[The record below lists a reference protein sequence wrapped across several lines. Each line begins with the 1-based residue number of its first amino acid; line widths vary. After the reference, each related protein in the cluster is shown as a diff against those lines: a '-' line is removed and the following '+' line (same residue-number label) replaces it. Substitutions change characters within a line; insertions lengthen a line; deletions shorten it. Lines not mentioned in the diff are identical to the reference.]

1 MKTGGSGPGASRQTH
16 DKVRCLKPRTA
27 MSLLQWQW
35 QRLLE
40 FLFPP
45 ETATWLAVFRVGMGL
60 QVVVYALF
68 LRSDWYSL
76 FSATGK
82 GLVSRQL
89 GEAIAS
95 FDSPLIPKLG
105 WLVAFGQHFGL
116 GEETVLSIAWA
127 GLLCIGFCLL
137 VGLFCRMSAVVAWF
151 LHICAAESGG
161 LLAYG
166 ADNLMT
172 VALFYL
178 MLSPLPDP
186 YSLDHR
192 LVKTKAKDPQ
202 LLGFWRRVLQVH
214 LCFVYFFGGLAKLL
228 GSGWWNGSNLWR
240 ALIRPPFNLLS
251 PDILIRFKYALPVLG
266 ISICLIEIG
275 YPIFIWFKK
284 TRFLWLVCILGMHVA
299 IGLMMGMYLFALVMI
314 VLNLA
319 AFGGGIRVPLIPS
332 AIARHSA
339 QFLPKQKASGHAALG
354 P

>member
-1 MKTGGSGPGASRQTH
+1 MRHLEPHIA
-16 DKVRCLKPRTA
+16 V
-27 MSLLQWQW
+27 MLLRRQW

-40 FLFPP
+40 FLLPA
-45 ETATWLAVFRVGMGL
+45 ETATWLAVFRIGMGL
-60 QVVVYALF
+60 QIVVYALF
-68 LRSDWYSL
+68 LRSDWHSL

-82 GLVSRQL
+82 GLVSRHL

-95 FDSPLIPKLG
+95 FDSPLIPKIG
-105 WLVAFGQHFGL
+105 WLVTFGQHFGL

-127 GLLCIGFCLL
+127 CLLCIGFCLL
-137 VGLFCRMSAVVAWF
+137 LGIFCRASAVIAWF
-151 LHICAAESGG
+151 LHLCAAESGG

-186 YSLDHR
+186 YSFDHR
-192 LVKTKAKDPQ
+192 LLKTKAKDPQ

-251 PDILIRFKYALPVLG
+251 PDILVRFKYALPILG

-284 TRFLWLVCILGMHVA
+284 TRFFWLVCILGMHAA

-319 AFGGGIRVPLIPS
+319 AFGVGIWVPSIPV
-332 AIARHSA
+332 AVPRRSA
-339 QFLPKQKASGHAALG
+339 QFL
-354 P
+354 